1 MLRTAISE
9 TAMPL
14 FSTRSKSPRHRS
26 RCGPATLL
34 CLALLGTIASL
45 APVLRSDRHVSAATG
60 QTQQNPDTFV
70 HLFEWRWEDIARE
83 CEEFL
88 GPKGYAAVQVSPPH
102 EHAII
107 AGSPWSPHHQ
117 PWWSRYQVVS
127 YQIASRSGNRHEFA
141 DMVRRCK
148 DAGVEIYVDAIINHT
163 TGVGSGVGFTT
174 DADALET
181 HFSEYDYPAIPYSFD
196 DFHHCGRYG
205 DDDIRN
211 YQDRFEVQNCEL
223 VELADLDTG
232 SEAVRDRLG
241 AYLNDLLSLGVA
253 GFRIDASK
261 HMSVED
267 IAAILSRLN
276 REAFIYQEVIETA
289 GEPIRAA
296 EYLDNG
302 SVTEFRYGR
311 DVSAAFFAGTLNE
324 LRDLGNAEEWL
335 PSDRAIVFIDNH
347 DNQRGHG
354 AGGNILSHKNEEELY
369 KLAVLFM
376 LAHPYGR
383 PRVMSSFAFDD
394 TEQGPPTVE
403 GSKETL
409 PVHTAAGMCNDA
421 WKCEHRWQIIANMV
435 AFRQAVADAPLENW
449 WDNGSDRIAFSRG
462 DRGFIALNRATDSRI
477 DRVLQT
483 GLPEGNYCNIA
494 RDNFDAE
501 RNACSGSTL
510 TVNKQGELSVG
521 LEPMGAIALHVNAME
536 R

>member
-14 FSTRSKSPRHRS
+14 FSTRSKSPRRRS
-26 RCGPATLL
+26 RRGPTALL
-34 CLALLGTIASL
+34 CLALLGAIASL
-45 APVLRSDRHVSAATG
+45 TPFLRFDRRVSAAAT
-60 QTQQNPDTFV
+60 QSQQNSDTFV
-70 HLFEWRWEDIARE
+70 HLFEWRWQDIARE

-88 GPKGYAAVQVSPPH
+88 GPKGFTAVQVSPPH

-107 AGSPWSPHHQ
+107 TGSPWSPQHQ

-127 YQIASRSGNRHEFA
+127 YQIASRSGDRREFA
-141 DMVRRCK
+141 DMVTRCK
-148 DAGVEIYVDAIINHT
+148 TAGVGIYVDAIVNHT
-163 TGVGSGVGFTT
+163 TGVGTGEGFLGTP
-174 DADALET
+174 
-181 HFSEYDYPAIPYSFD
+181 FGEYDYPAIPYSFD
-196 DFHHCGRYG
+196 DFHHCGHYG

-232 SEAVRDRLG
+232 AEVVRDRLG

-267 IAAILSRLN
+267 IAAILSRLD

-296 EYLDNG
+296 EYLGNG
-302 SVTEFRYGR
+302 RVTEFRYGR

-324 LRDLGNAEEWL
+324 LRDLGTVGEWL

-354 AGGNILSHKNEEELY
+354 AGGNILSHKQGQLY
-369 KLAVLFM
+369 ELAVLFM

-394 TEQGPPTVE
+394 TEQGPPTVK
-403 GSKETL
+403 GGKETL
-409 PVHTAAGMCNDA
+409 PVHTATGMNCNDDA
-421 WKCEHRWQIIANMV
+421 WKCEHRWRTTANMV

-449 WDNGSDRIAFSRG
+449 WDNGRDQIAFSRG
-462 DRGFIALNRATDSRI
+462 DRGFLALNRATDRRL

-483 GLPEGNYCNIA
+483 DLPAGNYCNIA
-494 RDNFDAE
+494 RNDFDTE
-501 RNACSGSTL
+501 RNTCSGSTL
-510 TVNKQGELSVG
+510 TVNDRGELNVR
-521 LEPMGAIALHVNAME
+521 LEPMGAIALHSNAIE